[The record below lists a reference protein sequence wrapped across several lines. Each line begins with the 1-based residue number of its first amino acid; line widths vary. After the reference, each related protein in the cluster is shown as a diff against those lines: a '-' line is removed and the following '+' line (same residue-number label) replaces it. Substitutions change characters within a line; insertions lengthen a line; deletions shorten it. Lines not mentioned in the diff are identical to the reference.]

1 MRAIGFA
8 GFSGAG
14 KTTLIVGLIPE
25 LNRRGLSVSTI
36 KHAHHGFDLD
46 QPGKDSYVHRAAG
59 AHEVLVASANR
70 LALMRELRGA
80 PEPSL
85 ADLLRLLAPV
95 DLVLVEGFK
104 RDSLPKI
111 EVHRAA
117 NGKPPIH
124 PRTIAIVALISA
136 IWLDPPCSCRM
147 QRSTTFAAA
156 GRSRARACGTGRRR
170 SCAARF
176 SVKPARQ
183 CRQMATL
190 VIPKSPNLGVER
202 EQKETAVRKP
212 PFRFGKGRVIGF
224 SSYRNIELKRPK
236 MKVILALTFA
246 GAGFIAGL
254 RAAWLWWRASG
265 EKPTISWNQDAWRD
279 IQDAEWIVALLGAVQ
294 ASGKLNGQAAIW
306 TAASVVLNAVSTCL
320 GAWPTSG

>member
-14 KTTLIVGLIPE
+14 KTTLIVRLIQE

-124 PRTIAIVALISA
+124 PEDRNIVALISDVA
-136 IWLDPPCSCRM
+136 DPPPHLPHASIDDI
-147 QRSTTFAAA
+147 AAA
-156 GRSRARACGTGRRR
+156 ADLVLAHARPLA
-170 SCAARF
+170 
-176 SVKPARQ
+176 
-183 CRQMATL
+183 
-190 VIPKSPNLGVER
+190 E
-202 EQKETAVRKP
+202 
-212 PFRFGKGRVIGF
+212 
-224 SSYRNIELKRPK
+224 
-236 MKVILALTFA
+236 ILAAF
-246 GAGFIAGL
+246 
-254 RAAWLWWRASG
+254 
-265 EKPTISWNQDAWRD
+265 
-279 IQDAEWIVALLGAVQ
+279 
-294 ASGKLNGQAAIW
+294 
-306 TAASVVLNAVSTCL
+306 
-320 GAWPTSG
+320 